1 MHRAGKILLY
11 ALAFG
16 VVGYAAF
23 VYGMLPLG
31 AVVEPDVRTAFLAHP
46 AGIYTHI
53 AAAAVAL
60 ALGPFQFSGRLRNNH
75 RSVHRWIGRAYLGI
89 GVLVGG
95 MAALYISQFAFGGLV
110 ARLGFASLAV
120 CWLFTGLS
128 AYIAIRRSAIAQHR
142 KWMMRNF
149 SLSDIASLPSGLG
162 CWRRRFRCRLSDRR
176 LVMLGPEPAVRRVVF
191 QYGEGKRNPTRSYRV
206 KLPVSSRRVGR

>member
-11 ALAFG
+11 VLAFG

-23 VYGMLPLG
+23 VYAVLPLG
-31 AVVEPDVRTAFLAHP
+31 AVVEPDVRAAFLAHP
-46 AGIYTHI
+46 VGIYMHVT
-53 AAAAVAL
+53 AASVAL
-60 ALGPFQFSGRLRNNH
+60 ALGPFQFSSRLRNNH
-75 RSVHRWIGRAYLGI
+75 RSVHRWIGRVYLGI

-120 CWLFTGLS
+120 CWLFTGLC

-142 KWMMRNF
+142 KWMVRNF
-149 SLSDIASLPSGLG
+149 SLTFAAVTLRLYLPAAVVGGVDFAVAYPIVAWL
-162 CWRRRFRCRLSDRR
+162 CWVPNLLFAEWYFNTAKANAIQR
-176 LVMLGPEPAVRRVVF
+176 EVV
-191 QYGEGKRNPTRSYRV
+191 V
-206 KLPVSSRRVGR
+206 